1 LANFELPDAIQ
12 LTALRNAEIT
22 KMIKIAFTSFGIF
35 VVSEIKEEV
44 RLLENEPIQLL
55 NK

>member
-1 LANFELPDAIQ
+1 
-12 LTALRNAEIT
+12 
-22 KMIKIAFTSFGIF
+22 MIKIALTSFGIF

-44 RLLENEPIQLL
+44 RLLENEPIQLP